1 MHIITSLHSKF
12 HFIIYRNKKKV
23 LVCLACSIVS
33 AITVCFQDYMLISQD
48 NEEKIGHFFMTKI
61 TITPL
66 FINPYKKC
74 WCHFVPFGKLYP
86 MQLELEH
93 SKQILFF
100 CLIPILMIFMCHH
113 VMLLGSSP
121 CRHASTDGS
130 YGPDGPHAWR
140 TNGPAPPRTHGHAP
154 HDGWATTDVTQ
165 ENVASVSE
173 HCVFTSGRQKD

>member
-1 MHIITSLHSKF
+1 MLSFNIVHSLVHIITSLHSKF
-12 HFIIYRNKKKV
+12 HFIIYRNKKKI

-61 TITPL
+61 TITPS

-93 SKQILFF
+93 SKHILFF
-100 CLIPILMIFMCHH
+100 CLIPNSDSFKFHLFSLSKLSKPFLKMKPY
-113 VMLLGSSP
+113 L
-121 CRHASTDGS
+121 
-130 YGPDGPHAWR
+130 
-140 TNGPAPPRTHGHAP
+140 
-154 HDGWATTDVTQ
+154 
-165 ENVASVSE
+165 
-173 HCVFTSGRQKD
+173 

>member
-1 MHIITSLHSKF
+1 MLSFNIVHSLVHIITSLHSKF

-33 AITVCFQDYMLISQD
+33 AITVCFQDYMLICQD

-61 TITPL
+61 TITPS

-100 CLIPILMIFMCHH
+100 
-113 VMLLGSSP
+113 V
-121 CRHASTDGS
+121 S
-130 YGPDGPHAWR
+130 YLSR
-140 TNGPAPPRTHGHAP
+140 L
-154 HDGWATTDVTQ
+154 ATFINRAIEVT
-165 ENVASVSE
+165 A
-173 HCVFTSGRQKD
+173 GRRNSCDSRRRQSRAGVL